1 MHPDE
6 FAFVLLWILLP
17 PFLIGLALLVLLP
30 LRRRP
35 RGWRLVTA
43 ALVLLLVAGL
53 VAVLLI
59 AFGPSEL
66 GGYVG
71 IRDIELLGART
82 MWAPF
87 AFIAVAL
94 AFPAA
99 LWWGTRETRHEP

>member
-6 FAFVLLWILLP
+6 FAFILLWILLP
-17 PFLIGLALLVLLP
+17 PFLIGLALLALLP

-43 ALVLLLVAGL
+43 ALVLLLFSGLAALLL
-53 VAVLLI
+53 VAFVPGEI
-59 AFGPSEL
+59 GR
-66 GGYVG
+66 YVG
-71 IRDIELLGART
+71 IHDIKLLGVRT

-94 AFPAA
+94 AFPVA
-99 LWWGTRETRHEP
+99 LWWGMRETRHEP

>member
-6 FAFVLLWILLP
+6 FALLLLWVLLP

-30 LRRRP
+30 SRRP
-35 RGWRLVTA
+35 RGWRLVA
-43 ALVLLLVAGL
+43 AVLVLLLVSVVVAFLL
-53 VAVLLI
+53 V
-59 AFGPSEL
+59 AFGPS
-66 GGYVG
+66 GVG
-71 IRDIELLGART
+71 RYIGVRDIEFLGART